1 MTRCWTFVFFFS
13 GLLIR
18 TGSVILNILWTDT
31 QLGRLKEL
39 DAREEDLCRAFET
52 ETDRDRD
59 FQVLEKDLVRSARL
73 KLDALRS
80 GSRRPRLSLLESR
93 LTRVLVDNGFVQVTT
108 PTIMSR
114 GHLARMSIDEHHPL
128 ASQIFWLGRDRCL
141 RPMLA
146 PHLYYVLKDLLRL
159 WEKPVRIFE
168 IGSCFRKE
176 TGGSQHS
183 NEFTMLN
190 LVEMGLEEEER
201 QNRLEKLTFLVATAA
216 GIADYSFRTIESTV
230 YGKTVDIIAGEGRM
244 EIGSSAM
251 GPHELDLA
259 WQITDAWVGIG
270 FGLERMLMA
279 AEDIKSLGRVG
290 RSLGYLDGIRLN
302 I

>member
-1 MTRCWTFVFFFS
+1 MNITWTE
-13 GLLIR
+13 
-18 TGSVILNILWTDT
+18 T
-31 QLGRLKEL
+31 QHSRLKEL
-39 DAREEDLCRAFET
+39 DAGEEDLCRAFET
-52 ETDRDRD
+52 EKDRDRV
-59 FQVLEKDLVRSARL
+59 FQGLEKSLVRSARQ
-73 KLDALRS
+73 KLAELRT

-93 LTRVLVDNGFVQVTT
+93 LTQVLIDRGFVQVTT

-114 GHLARMSIDEHHPL
+114 GLLAKMSIDERHPL

-146 PHLYYVLKDLLRL
+146 PHLYFVLKDLLRL

-176 TGGSQHS
+176 TKGSQHS
-183 NEFTMLN
+183 SEFTMLN
-190 LVEMGLEEEER
+190 LVEMGLEKDDRQSRFEE
-201 QNRLEKLTFLVATAA
+201 LTSIVAAAA
-216 GIADYSFRTIESTV
+216 GIENYSFQTINSAV
-230 YGKTVDIIAGEGRM
+230 YGETVDIVAGEGRM

-251 GPHELDLA
+251 GPHELDHA

-270 FGLERMLMA
+270 FGLERLLMA
-279 AEDIKSLGRVG
+279 AEDIKSLGKVG
-290 RSLGYLDGIRLN
+290 RSLGYLDGVRLN